1 MKSNQKFSKKWKWF
15 LIGGACA
22 IVAAGGMS
30 LAIALASEN
39 KSLKSSSSYFV
50 GQNAVDLLYKNLNQN
65 GYDSLPAPND
75 LSEWTKFA
83 DNSNFHLVN
92 YNDPSQLS
100 SLENQATF
108 STYRI
113 NRDSI
118 SNLDPDNKNLLAQTA
133 KNAEQLLGNQPI
145 KLDYNTLDSAAFFN
159 SKVDLFTDSVINS
172 VKDATNNK
180 INIVLVPR
188 SPTTA
193 AAEYNNMN
201 CELGSL
207 FWEPDYNDVS
217 AWIGYLFS
225 QNDGWLTGNL
235 WPCLWDLLAGAN
247 PANGQFT
254 YNGQA
259 LPDSNLTYTNAVNFD
274 TQLEYT
280 NMRRQAMGLGNLPAW
295 AVSLYQTLYN
305 NFPNSIAWNTNYGWW
320 PLQYNNNGESGLI
333 QYVIQN
339 WCASVENTDVV
350 ISSNN
355 IPYNLKNP
363 LAPSFYDNLS
373 ISDVGSQYTSTA
385 SLIPF
390 ISWIDDLTPSLPF
403 YLNGDNLS
411 EVPALS
417 QKGIYPLFNP
427 ANSYING
434 TYFINRD
441 GLQYSYDNPFVY
453 FIAGSVVNSLNFNYF
468 ASALG
473 SQTFHEDASGLFS
486 GLLGYVPYNFYSNET
501 GSNQYSA
508 GYGITNKKDAVIL
521 KAFDANNFALYETQS
536 NFVGAHYANN
546 SIDHGDTLQDG
557 KNAKMVFISNPEV
570 TLNPN
575 APQTLLTQSQYEAT
589 TAYKNH
595 ETWSSYTNY
604 ENFVK
609 YHELTLTDGNLASAI
624 TKTDAYTF
632 YLNKKVNWV
641 NEQGKVVGTIEP
653 SDFNQSLTW
662 TAASMSDYSYDG
674 NGNVLG
680 EVNSDSYMLQEIGIA
695 GNNYNLGVGSGFFQ
709 TEEYAPNSDPNGD
722 TFTYFLSPNSITKKD
737 VANGWSKGTPVSY
750 FLSML
755 GTQTGFFTP
764 MPTNVKAF
772 HSLPAG
778 NPWTNLT
785 MAQLTQ
791 DFMGNSPTTG
801 VWNVSQEMAKAL
813 ASNNNAEFKK
823 LYNQMAQN
831 PAYVSLVANMNIAGE
846 SGVLYLYGSATNP
859 VSGLPQM
866 SGNLEFNG
874 GYFANANTFT
884 NSTLRTQIIPSYF
897 DNAMVTPAGG
907 YILGP
912 SSQKINYIKYKWSGN
927 ITREELLVLYTSNQ
941 ISMDFDIDAS
951 QLKTLTLTGN
961 QALYF
966 RGVVSDTQL
975 NTVIYNAQIYN
986 LTSDAATGFFNVPLS
1001 TDGQPLIQIDTN
1013 ANAVANYNTMD
1024 DNGQSYTGKYGYP
1037 YLDKDGNVLYT
1048 NSDHDPSL
1056 KSYDSKSYESIVGT
1070 VLNPFIYGTTGAAIR
1085 QDINALVNWTAVADN
1100 AAYPLTAGIIANNI
1114 IPYGNF
1120 TGNFEYKCPTTN
1132 QPVVVH
1138 TFYQYVAATTG
1149 VGLLGASLYWT
1160 YGKNNY
1166 YYVENQS
1173 KGIDDYTQY
1182 EWDMINAINNWS

>member
-65 GYDSLPAPND
+65 GYDSLPAGND
-75 LSEWTKFA
+75 LAAWTKLA

-92 YNDPSQLS
+92 YNDPSQFA
-100 SLENQATF
+100 SLENQMTF

-113 NRDSI
+113 NRDAL
-118 SNLDPDNKNLLAQTA
+118 SNLDPSNKNLLSETA
-133 KNAEQLLGNQPI
+133 SNVESLLGNTPI
-145 KLDYNTLDSAAFFN
+145 TLDYNTLDSAAFFD
-159 SKVDLFTDSVINS
+159 SEVDLFTDSVINS
-172 VKDATNNK
+172 IKDSTNGK

-217 AWIGYLFS
+217 AWIGYMFA

-247 PANGQFT
+247 PDNGKFT
-254 YNGQA
+254 YDGQS
-259 LPDSNLTYTNAVNFD
+259 LPDSNTTYTNASNFD

-280 NMRRQAMGLGNLPAW
+280 NARRQAMGLGNLPAW
-295 AVSLYQTLYN
+295 AASLYQTLYN
-305 NFPNSIAWNTNYGWW
+305 DFPNSIAWNTNYGWW

-339 WCASVENTDVV
+339 WCASVENTDVD

-355 IPYNLKNP
+355 TPYNSTTNFP
-363 LAPSFYDNLS
+363 ASYYDNLS
-373 ISDVGSQYTSTA
+373 IKNVGSTYTSTS

-390 ISWIDDLTPSLPF
+390 VSWINALAPSLPF
-403 YLNGDNLS
+403 YLNGNNLS
-411 EVPALS
+411 QVPALS

-434 TYFINRD
+434 TYFINKD
-441 GLQYSYDNPFVY
+441 GLKYSYDDPFTY

-468 ASALG
+468 ASAIG
-473 SQTFHEDASGLFS
+473 SQTFHEYASGLYS
-486 GLLGYVPYNFYSNET
+486 GLLTYVPYNFYSDKT
-501 GSNQYSA
+501 GSAQYSA
-508 GYGITNKKDAVIL
+508 GYGITKTKDAVIL
-521 KAFDANNFALYETQS
+521 KALDANNFALYDTTS
-536 NFVGAHYANN
+536 KFVGAHYANN

-557 KNAKMVFISNPEV
+557 KNAKLLFISNPEV
-570 TLNPN
+570 TLNPS
-575 APQTLLTQSQYEAT
+575 APQTLLSQSAFEAT
-589 TAYKNH
+589 SAYKNH
-595 ETWSSYTNY
+595 QTWSSYTDY
-604 ENFVK
+604 ENFAK
-609 YHELTLTDGNLASAI
+609 YHEITLTDGALASAI

-641 NEQGKVVGTIEP
+641 NEQGKVVGSLQP
-653 SDFNQSLTW
+653 ADFNQSLTW
-662 TAASMSDYSYDG
+662 TAASMSDYSYDSS
-674 NGNVLG
+674 GNVLG
-680 EVNSDSYMLQEIGIA
+680 QVNADSYMLQEIGLA
-695 GNNYNLGVGSGFFQ
+695 GNNYNIGVGSGFFQ
-709 TEEYAPNSDPNGD
+709 TEEYAPNNNPNGD
-722 TFTYFLSPNSITKKD
+722 TFTYFLSPNTITTKD
-737 VANGWSKGTPVSY
+737 TADGWSNGTPVSY

-764 MPTNVKAF
+764 MPTNVLAF

-778 NPWTNLT
+778 NPWTNVT
-785 MAQLTQ
+785 MGQLTQ
-791 DFMGNSPTTG
+791 DFMGTSPTTG
-801 VWNVSQEMAKAL
+801 VWNISQAMSQALSAKDTAKF
-813 ASNNNAEFKK
+813 NQ
-823 LYNQMAQN
+823 LYNEISKN
-831 PAYVSLVANMNIAGE
+831 PAYATLVANSEIGGE

-859 VSGLPQM
+859 TTGLPQM
-866 SGNLEFNG
+866 SNDLEFNG
-874 GYFANANTFT
+874 GYYANQNTFT

-897 DNAMVTPAGG
+897 DNTMTTPAGG

-912 SSQKINYIKYKWSGN
+912 ASQKINYIKYKWSGN
-927 ITREELLVLYTSNQ
+927 ITKEELLVLYTSNQ
-941 ISMDFDIDAS
+941 ISMDFDISAS

-966 RGVVSDTQL
+966 RGVVSNTNL
-975 NTVIYNAQIYN
+975 NTVVYNAQIYN
-986 LTSDAATGFFNVPLS
+986 LTSDAATAFFNVPLS

-1013 ANAVANYNTMD
+1013 SNAVDNDNIMD
-1024 DNGQSYTGKYGYP
+1024 DNGESYTGKYGYP

-1048 NSDHDPSL
+1048 NSDHTPSL
-1056 KSYDSKSYESIVGT
+1056 KSYDSQAYEKIVGT
-1070 VLNPFIYGTTGAAIR
+1070 VLNPFIYGTTGATIR
-1085 QDINALVNWTAVADN
+1085 QDINALVNWSAVADN
-1100 AAYPLTAGIIANNI
+1100 ASYPLPAGVIANSV

-1120 TGNFEYKCPTTN
+1120 TGNFEYQCPTTN
-1132 QPVVVH
+1132 TPVVVH
-1138 TFYQYVAATTG
+1138 TFYQYAAATPG
-1149 VGLLGASLYWT
+1149 LGLLGSVLYWT

-1166 YYVENQS
+1166 YYAENQN

-1182 EWDMINAINNWS
+1182 EWDMMNAINNWS

>member
-1 MKSNQKFSKKWKWF
+1 MKSNQKFSKKWKWV

-50 GQNAVDLLYKNLNQN
+50 GQNAVDMLYKNLKQN

-75 LSEWTKFA
+75 LSAWTKFA

-92 YNDPSQLS
+92 YNNPNQFS
-100 SLENQATF
+100 SLENQMTF

-113 NRDSI
+113 NRDAI
-118 SNLDPDNKNLLAQTA
+118 SNLDPANKNLLSETSA
-133 KNAEQLLGNQPI
+133 NIESLLGKTPI
-145 KLDYNTLDSAAFFN
+145 TLDYNTLDSAAFFN

-172 VKDATNNK
+172 IKDSTK
-180 INIVLVPR
+180 GMVNIVLVPR

-217 AWIGYLFS
+217 AWIGYMFS

-247 PANGQFT
+247 PENGRFT
-254 YNGQA
+254 YDGQA
-259 LPDSNLTYTNAVNFD
+259 LPDSNVTYTNASNFN

-280 NMRRQAMGLGNLPAW
+280 NARRQVMGLGNLPAW
-295 AVSLYQTLYN
+295 AVSLYQTLYTD
-305 NFPNSIAWNTNYGWW
+305 FPNSIAWNTNYGWW
-320 PLQYNNNGESGLI
+320 QLQYNNNGESGLI

-339 WCASVENTDVV
+339 WCASVENTDVD

-355 IPYNLKNP
+355 HPYNSSTKFP
-363 LAPSFYDNLS
+363 ASYYDNLS
-373 ISDVGSQYTSTA
+373 IKDVGSQYTSTA

-390 ISWIDDLTPSLPF
+390 IAWIDELAPDLPF
-403 YLNGDNLS
+403 YLNGNNLS
-411 EVPALS
+411 QVPALS

-427 ANSYING
+427 SNSYING
-434 TYFINRD
+434 TYFINKD
-441 GLQYSYDNPFVY
+441 GLKYSYNDPFTY

-468 ASALG
+468 ATALG
-473 SQTFHEDASGLFS
+473 SQTFHEYASGLWS
-486 GLLGYVPYNFYSNET
+486 GLLTYVPYNYYSNET
-501 GSNQYSA
+501 GSAQYSA

-521 KAFDANNFALYETQS
+521 KALDANNFTLYNTKS

-546 SIDHGDTLQDG
+546 AIDHGDTLQDG
-557 KNAKMVFISNPEV
+557 KNATLLFISNPEV
-570 TLNPN
+570 TLNPS
-575 APQTLLTQSQYEAT
+575 APQTLLSESAFEAT
-589 TAYKNH
+589 SAYKNH
-595 ETWSSYTNY
+595 QTWSNYTDY

-609 YHELTLTDGNLASAI
+609 YHELTLTDGALASAI

-641 NEQGKVVGTIEP
+641 NEQGKVIGSIEP
-653 SDFNQSLTW
+653 ADFNQSLTW

-680 EVNSDSYMLQEIGIA
+680 EVNADSYMLQEAGLA
-695 GNNYNLGVGSGFFQ
+695 GNNYNIGVGSGFFQ
-709 TEEYAPNSDPNGD
+709 TEEYAPNNDPNGD
-722 TFTYFLSPNSITKKD
+722 TFTYFLSPNTITKKD
-737 VANGWSKGTPVSY
+737 TANGWSNGTPVSY

-764 MPTNVKAF
+764 MPTNALAF
-772 HSLPAG
+772 HSLPSG
-778 NPWTNLT
+778 NKWSSLT

-791 DFMGNSPTTG
+791 DFMGTSPTTG
-801 VWNVSQEMAKAL
+801 VWNISQEMAAAL
-813 ASNNNAEFKK
+813 AANNTSKFKQ
-823 LYNQMAQN
+823 LYNQISQN
-831 PAYVSLVANMNIAGE
+831 PAYVSLVANMNIGGE
-846 SGVLYLYGSATNP
+846 SAVLYLYGSATNP
-859 VSGLPQM
+859 VTGLPQM
-866 SGNLEFNG
+866 SNDLEFNG
-874 GYFANANTFT
+874 GYYANQNTFT

-912 SSQKINYIKYKWSGN
+912 ASQKINFIKYKWSGN

-961 QALYF
+961 QAMYF
-966 RGVVSDTQL
+966 RGVVSNTNL

-986 LTSDAATGFFNVPLS
+986 LTSNSSTGFFDVPLS
-1001 TDGQPLIQIDTN
+1001 TDGNPLIQIDIN
-1013 ANAVANYNTMD
+1013 SNAVDNDNSINN
-1024 DNGQSYTGKYGYP
+1024 NGQTYTGKYGYP
-1037 YLDKDGNVLYT
+1037 YINQDGDVLYT
-1048 NSDHDPSL
+1048 NSDHEPSL
-1056 KSYDSKSYESIVGT
+1056 KSYDSKSYENIVGT
-1070 VLNPFIYGTTGAAIR
+1070 VLNPFIYGTTGAMIR
-1085 QDINALVNWTAVADN
+1085 QDINAMVNWTAVADN
-1100 AAYPLTAGIIANNI
+1100 AAYPLPAGIIANTV

-1120 TGNFEYKCPTTN
+1120 PGNFEYLCPTTN
-1132 QPVVVH
+1132 DPVVVH

-1149 VGLLGASLYWT
+1149 LGLLGSVLYWT
-1160 YGKNNY
+1160 YGKNNKY
-1166 YYVENQS
+1166 YAENQN
-1173 KGIDDYTQY
+1173 KGLDDYTQY